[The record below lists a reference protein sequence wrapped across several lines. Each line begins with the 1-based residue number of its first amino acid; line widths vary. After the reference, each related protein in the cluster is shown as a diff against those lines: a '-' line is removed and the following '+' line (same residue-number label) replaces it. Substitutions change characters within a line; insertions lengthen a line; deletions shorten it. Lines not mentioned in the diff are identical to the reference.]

1 MERSSYLRR
10 DRDMIKAYCILNH
23 VPDARGAARGER
35 LTYVKGKGQGSFP
48 DDDNLRKSLLDALV
62 ASGVLQDDSPS
73 WVEMPPVCYQKG
85 DQPMTIIDLEDL
97 GP

>member
-1 MERSSYLRR
+1 MT
-10 DRDMIKAYCILNH
+10 
-23 VPDARGAARGER
+23 

-97 GP
+97 GPMSRSAARAR